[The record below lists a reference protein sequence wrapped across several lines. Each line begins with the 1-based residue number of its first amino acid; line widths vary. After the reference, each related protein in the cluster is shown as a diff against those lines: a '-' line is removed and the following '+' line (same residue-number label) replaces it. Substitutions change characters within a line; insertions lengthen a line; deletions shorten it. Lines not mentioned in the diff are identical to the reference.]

1 VRVSIRQQGADAQ
14 QDFRYRQSRRP
25 LVFENIQTDLSR
37 GVYVTVVNP
46 RSKGNFRRLE
56 WIIGRVVNV
65 QEEDASVIRRPC
77 HISLFLKF
85 VFLREREREKERDE
99 FLKLFFKAAEKKRK
113 ESKSVCACVPGGPMI
128 VLTHSYKLSPFGPA
142 LQFVGGS
149 KLISA
154 SSFWMRLAA
163 ELIPDLLIFSF
174 FLSFFLL
181 FLLFLF
187 LLVRNLFL
195 FAFVRAYFVYLC
207 LITRTNFCPRLFS
220 RSKLSLLC
228 SQKRL

>member
-1 VRVSIRQQGADAQ
+1 MDNRSG
-14 QDFRYRQSRRP
+14 SECPRR
-25 LVFENIQTDLSR
+25 
-37 GVYVTVVNP
+37 
-46 RSKGNFRRLE
+46 RRL
-56 WIIGRVVNV
+56 RYTATLLYFV
-65 QEEDASVIRRPC
+65 
-77 HISLFLKF
+77 

-174 FLSFFLL
+174 FLSFF
-181 FLLFLF
+181 FF
-187 LLVRNLFL
+187 
-195 FAFVRAYFVYLC
+195 YFYL
-207 LITRTNFCPRLFS
+207 
-220 RSKLSLLC
+220 
-228 SQKRL
+228 